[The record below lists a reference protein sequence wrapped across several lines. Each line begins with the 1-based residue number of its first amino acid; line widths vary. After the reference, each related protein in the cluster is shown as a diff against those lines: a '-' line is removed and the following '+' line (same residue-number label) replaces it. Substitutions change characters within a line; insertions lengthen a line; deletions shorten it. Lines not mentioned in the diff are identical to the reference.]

1 MKNGFL
7 QHTAA
12 SIVSHFGWDR
22 LQQLTLV
29 FPSRRAGIVVKE
41 ALKEMQKE
49 QHSAPILLPNITTLN
64 DVFDSFSPLY
74 KEDDLLLIFRLYHIY
89 TSVVDQ
95 AVSPDIF
102 YGWGQQ
108 LLADFNNIEK
118 SITSDEEIGRFFA
131 NTVEAKQLEELEIDE
146 EVRQRLDDLLREH
159 NVSDSDGSIRQS
171 YTLLWQNMYTIY
183 RRLNAEL
190 DAEQKGYEGMRMRRV
205 ITDWNTLHEHYDNR
219 TFVFIGFNY
228 LMPIEK
234 ELMRLLYDQK
244 QAYFYWD
251 YMDDFQANE
260 KAYSFIK
267 QHISDFQGTTL
278 SQAEQWTKRPIDLI
292 SATSANAQAQ
302 YAGQWLRDK
311 YTHKGQST
319 AIVICDEQMLEPV
332 IYALSPITPK
342 DSNEPELVN
351 ITKGF
356 PLSGTQI
363 YADVM
368 AYLADRHHD
377 CKEGETYGDL
387 LLRLIETVITP
398 AEKAARK
405 TAQDDPKQKESWQW
419 LLIQES
425 LYQTRLIINQ
435 LHRILEDPVMQI
447 GQMSLHLLRTLLQR
461 CLSSASLPFHGEPI
475 TDIQVMG
482 VLETRLL
489 DFENLLLLNVEEG
502 VVPQKQSDFSFIPYY
517 LRKAYHIQTREESAS
532 VYAYNFFRLLSRADD
547 TTLIFSESATKMG
560 HKTMSRFVMQM
571 LVNPQQFE
579 ITKYTLSENNHL
591 RLAPLLDLSDNKQ
604 NLLSKLEKGA
614 NGKLQYKTGGT
625 FTLSPSAINTYIGC
639 KRHFYLQYIPGIKHE
654 DPETLI
660 FAKNTLGSFVH
671 SAMEHIYKDMFHCI
685 NGRNTPIDANK
696 LKAIKDNPAD
706 IEKALDAAYTAQNQE
721 YAKHH
726 KDDTQHYIKEEHP
739 MENEVIKGFI
749 ANILERDIE
758 DAQKHGLCIRLLEQK
773 RYFDIDLGD
782 GKGIVQVGGTID
794 RLDIIGNEIMRV
806 VDYKS
811 GSYSKKKLS
820 TTWDKLLTD
829 KDAKYIL
836 QTCIYSEA
844 VEQNDHK
851 NDSTRLQPTLY
862 YPQRKLT
869 SSNTQTGVAIKKD
882 ITDYCDVREQFM
894 PLLKEKVKE
903 ILTTTDFPQV
913 EKENDCGALYCPF
926 LQICDRHP
934 ASFNQ

>member
-12 SIVSHFGWDR
+12 SIVSHFGWDN

-49 QHSAPILLPNITTLN
+49 QHSAPVLLPNITTLN

-251 YMDDFQANE
+251 YIDDFQANE

-267 QHISDFQGTTL
+267 QHISDFQGATL

-302 YAGQWLRDK
+302 YAGQWLREK
-311 YTHKGQST
+311 YTHKGHST
-319 AIVICDEQMLEPV
+319 AIVICNEQMLEPV

-387 LLRLIETVITP
+387 LLRLIEAVITP

-405 TAQDDPKQKESWQW
+405 TAQDDPKRKESWQW

-571 LVNPQQFE
+571 LVNPQQFK

-639 KRHFYLQYIPGIKHE
+639 KRHFYLQYIQGIKHE

-696 LKAIKDNPAD
+696 LKQIKDNPAA

-726 KDDTQHYIKEEHP
+726 KDDLQHYIKEEHP

-811 GSYSKKKLS
+811 GSYNKKKLS

-851 NDSTRLQPTLY
+851 TDSTLLQPTLY

-869 SSNTQTGVAIKKD
+869 SSNTQTGVAIKED
-882 ITDYCDVREQFM
+882 ITDYRDVREQFM

-934 ASFNQ
+934 ASFK

>member
-12 SIVSHFGWDR
+12 SIVSHFGWDN

-41 ALKEMQKE
+41 ALKEVQKE

-190 DAEQKGYEGMRMRRV
+190 NAEQKGYEGMRMRRV

-251 YMDDFQANE
+251 YIDDFQANE

-267 QHISDFQGTTL
+267 QYISDFQGATL

-377 CKEGETYGDL
+377 CKDGETYGDL
-387 LLRLIETVITP
+387 LLRLIEAVITP
-398 AEKAARK
+398 AEKAASE
-405 TAQDDPKQKESWQW
+405 TAQKDPKQKESWQW

-435 LHRILEDPVMQI
+435 LHHILEDSVMQI

-639 KRHFYLQYIPGIKHE
+639 KRHFYLQYIQGIKHE

-696 LKAIKDNPAD
+696 LKQIKDNPAD

-726 KDDTQHYIKEEHP
+726 KDDLQHYIKEEHP

-758 DAQKHGLCIRLLEQK
+758 DADKRGLCIRLLEQK

-811 GSYSKKKLS
+811 GSYNKKKLS

-851 NDSTRLQPTLY
+851 KDSTRLQPTLY

-869 SSNTQTGVAIKKD
+869 SSNTQTGVAIKED
-882 ITDYCDVREQFM
+882 ITDYRDVREQFM

-934 ASFNQ
+934 ASFK